1 MEERLVL
8 ISSVPYLSL
17 GVEYM
22 DILCSSLAAVAPKLI
37 TAIAGYDVKK
47 SRTNENKIQICH

>member
-1 MEERLVL
+1 
-8 ISSVPYLSL
+8 
-17 GVEYM
+17 M

-47 SRTNENKIQICH
+47 SGTNENKVLNEIDALVYDDL

>member
-1 MEERLVL
+1 M
-8 ISSVPYLSL
+8 PYLSL

-47 SRTNENKIQICH
+47 SKTNQNKIQNATNVKVYDDL

>member
-1 MEERLVL
+1 
-8 ISSVPYLSL
+8 VPYLSL

-37 TAIAGYDVKK
+37 TAIAGYDMKK
-47 SRTNENKIQICH
+47 SRTNENKIQNVIDVMVFDDLW